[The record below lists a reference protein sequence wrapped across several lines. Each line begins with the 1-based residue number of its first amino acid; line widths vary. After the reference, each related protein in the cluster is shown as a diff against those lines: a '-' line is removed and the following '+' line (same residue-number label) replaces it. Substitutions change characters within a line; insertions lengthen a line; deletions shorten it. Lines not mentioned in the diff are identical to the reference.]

1 VPPFS
6 QRSPKSSKLFATSSA
21 CVRCSAPGSAS
32 LSLAWSRQLQLIRN
46 TAAHVHIAMD
56 RRIVGSCGRAAAAQ
70 EAISRAAP
78 APAAPPQ
85 LRRPL
90 AALPRGLSTHRIVG
104 PCGRAAVAEAIS
116 RACPATAVPP
126 QLRRPL
132 AALPIGLSTHRPRPP
147 TRSCI
152 RPTALVAP
160 RAARRPRAPHRCP
173 GATALGRRC
182 TSMLSRSKLLLPS
195 CAGPTALAARHAAS
209 SALD

>member
-1 VPPFS
+1 MPGAAPPPLH
-6 QRSPKSSKLFATSSA
+6 RHHHRHRP
-21 CVRCSAPGSAS
+21 
-32 LSLAWSRQLQLIRN
+32 
-46 TAAHVHIAMD
+46 
-56 RRIVGSCGRAAAAQ
+56 RAAAAQ

-90 AALPRGLSTHRIVG
+90 AALPM
-104 PCGRAAVAEAIS
+104 
-116 RACPATAVPP
+116 
-126 QLRRPL
+126 
-132 AALPIGLSTHRPRPP
+132 GLSTHRPRPP

-209 SALD
+209 SALALRRRLSQVLRFTAPGRRNPAASHLAIALAILSPARGTVICGSSSGRSSSGRGSSGSSSRIRRDRMVSRAYGTSRPACLPRR